1 MPETAN
7 EEVVDCRSQQLL
19 AARISIAGSII
30 LFFISATVG
39 IAVDSITLILDASA
53 SLVILAAAFL
63 MNFAVKKIHQPPD
76 DSYNFGYHK
85 YEPLTAAIQSGLII
99 ATCVVSIKF
108 ALQDIVHAEDTH
120 SYSLPAIAT
129 FFAGLLGLFVT
140 TYLRRIQR
148 KVDSQ
153 MLRAAAQHWFID
165 MVLSFSV
172 CLGFCFGL
180 VMQSLGYTAITPY
193 VDPAMA
199 IMLAIFFIFM
209 PVKGGL
215 RSLFELLD
223 AAPLEEGITEKVK
236 EVVEEYKP
244 RSFGV
249 HRLRIRKAG
258 QRIFVDICFLVKEN
272 LTVFQIEE
280 LSESFEK
287 DLKIK
292 LSGCDVVVYFK
303 SK

>member
-1 MPETAN
+1 MA
-7 EEVVDCRSQQLL
+7 EVVKAKVEDYRSEQFL
-19 AARISIAGSII
+19 AARISIAGSVI
-30 LFFISATVG
+30 LFLISATVG

-53 SLVILAAAFL
+53 SLVILAASFL
-63 MNFAVKKIHQPPD
+63 MNYAVKKIHQPPD
-76 DSYNFGYHK
+76 DSYNFGYNK

-99 ATCVVSIKF
+99 ATCIVSIKF
-108 ALQDIVHAEDTH
+108 ALQDIIHAEDAH

-129 FFAGLLGLFVT
+129 FFAGILGLLVT

-148 KVDSQ
+148 KVNSQ
-153 MLRAAAQHWFID
+153 MLRTAAQHWFID
-165 MVLSFSV
+165 TILSFSV

-180 VMQSLGYTAITPY
+180 IMQSLGYTAITAY
-193 VDPAMA
+193 VDPVMA
-199 IMLAIFFIFM
+199 IILAIFFVSM
-209 PVKGGL
+209 PVRGGL

-223 AAPLEEGITEKVK
+223 AAPLEEGIAGMVKGIVK
-236 EVVEEYKP
+236 EHTP

-258 QRIFVDICFLVKEN
+258 QRVFVDVCFLVNEN
-272 LTVFQIEE
+272 FTVSQVEE
-280 LSESFEK
+280 LADGFEK

-292 LSGCDVVVYFK
+292 LPGCDVVMCFK

>member
-1 MPETAN
+1 MPEATN
-7 EEVVDCRSQQLL
+7 GKIVDCRNQQFL

-30 LFFISATVG
+30 LFLISATVG

-63 MNFAVKKIHQPPD
+63 MNYAVKKIHQPPD

-140 TYLRRIQR
+140 TYLKKIQR

-165 MVLSFSV
+165 TVLSFSV

-193 VDPAMA
+193 VDPVMA
-199 IMLAIFFIFM
+199 IMLAVFFISM
-209 PVKGGL
+209 PVRGGL
-215 RSLFELLD
+215 RNLFELLD
-223 AAPLEEGITEKVK
+223 AAPLEEGFAGKVK

-272 LTVFQIEE
+272 LTVSQVEE
-280 LSESFEK
+280 LAENFER
-287 DLKIK
+287 DLNLK
-292 LSGCDVVVYFK
+292 LPGCDVVVYFR

>member
-1 MPETAN
+1 MAEVINAK
-7 EEVVDCRSQQLL
+7 VVDYRSEQFL

-30 LFFISATVG
+30 LFLISATVG

-63 MNFAVKKIHQPPD
+63 MNYAVKKIHQPPD

-85 YEPLTAAIQSGLII
+85 YEPLTAAVQSGLII

-129 FFAGLLGLFVT
+129 FLAGLLGLFVT

-148 KVDSQ
+148 KADSQ
-153 MLRAAAQHWFID
+153 MLQAAVQHWLID
-165 MVLSFSV
+165 MILSFSV

-180 VMQSLGYTAITPY
+180 IMQFLGHTTITPY
-193 VDPAMA
+193 VDPVMA
-199 IMLAIFFIFM
+199 IMLAVFFISM
-209 PVKGGL
+209 PVRGGL
-215 RSLFELLD
+215 RNLLELLD
-223 AAPLEEGITEKVK
+223 AAPLEEGITGKVK

-258 QRIFVDICFLVKEN
+258 QRVFVDVCFLVNEN
-272 LTVFQIEE
+272 LTVSQVEE
-280 LSESFEK
+280 LAEGFEK
-287 DLKIK
+287 NLKLK
-292 LSGCDVVVYFK
+292 FPGCDVVVCFK

>member
-1 MPETAN
+1 
-7 EEVVDCRSQQLL
+7 VDCRNQQFL

-30 LFFISATVG
+30 LFLISATVG

-63 MNFAVKKIHQPPD
+63 MNYAVKKIHQPPD

-140 TYLRRIQR
+140 TYLKKIQR

-165 MVLSFSV
+165 TVLSFSV

-193 VDPAMA
+193 VDPVMA
-199 IMLAIFFIFM
+199 IMLAVFFISM
-209 PVKGGL
+209 PVRGGL
-215 RSLFELLD
+215 RNLFELLD
-223 AAPLEEGITEKVK
+223 AAPLEEGFAGKVK

-272 LTVFQIEE
+272 LTVSQVEE
-280 LSESFEK
+280 LAENFER
-287 DLKIK
+287 DLNLK
-292 LSGCDVVVYFK
+292 LPGCDVVVYFR